1 MPQMNTV
8 LLAPAEASTEKQ
20 MVQSNKLDANS
31 SENKD
36 FSLALAQAS
45 SPKSSNSKA
54 VVDENDADKF
64 ANLASD
70 TQETQEDG
78 DDVSHVLAQ
87 INLATQLAE
96 EESIAVDGAQLP
108 LADGELDEQAGSQSD
123 ISANVATVGTELLAQ
138 NHDIALSDSDKLAAD
153 NRQLN
158 VSFIEQL
165 TAEQLD
171 NLVNETGLDKEQLL
185 ELPPQMLQTLMTE
198 LDKLTA
204 LGAGQ
209 PISIPTELKS
219 LIEQA
224 NKLIAAKAIDPQ
236 GASQSLVNLSNHDKS
251 AASGVAASETLVS
264 TSKVVG
270 DSAEGKSILGE
281 AKGES
286 STKSGLTP
294 AQIAETS
301 SQNSGSQNSGSL
313 SHGADLKT
321 AKLAVVMTSG
331 AEGLDIDTAQSES
344 KPVSQ
349 GLNNPAFIRSEAQ
362 VQYQVSIKPSGEPAQ
377 QMQEMIQ
384 KFSPVMQQQLLTMV
398 KQGVQHAEIRLDPPE
413 LGHMMVRIQVHGDQ
427 TQVQFQ
433 VMQHQTKDLVEQ
445 AIPRLRELLAEQGM
459 QLTDSNV
466 SQGGSGREQD
476 AGDGNSDQGHG
487 FATDVDEIA
496 AEESLL
502 ASNNATSY
510 RSGIDYYA

>member
-1 MPQMNTV
+1 V
-8 LLAPAEASTEKQ
+8 E
-20 MVQSNKLDANS
+20 
-31 SENKD
+31 
-36 FSLALAQAS
+36 
-45 SPKSSNSKA
+45 
-54 VVDENDADKF
+54 
-64 ANLASD
+64 
-70 TQETQEDG
+70 
-78 DDVSHVLAQ
+78 
-87 INLATQLAE
+87 I
-96 EESIAVDGAQLP
+96 
-108 LADGELDEQAGSQSD
+108 
-123 ISANVATVGTELLAQ
+123 
-138 NHDIALSDSDKLAAD
+138 
-153 NRQLN
+153 
-158 VSFIEQL
+158 
-165 TAEQLD
+165 
-171 NLVNETGLDKEQLL
+171 
-185 ELPPQMLQTLMTE
+185 E

-209 PISIPTELKS
+209 PISISTELKS

-251 AASGVAASETLVS
+251 ATSGVAASETFVS
-264 TSKVVG
+264 TGKVLG
-270 DSAEGKSILGE
+270 DSAEGQSILGE

-294 AQIAETS
+294 AQIAETT
-301 SQNSGSQNSGSL
+301 SQNSGGQNSGSL

-321 AKLAVVMTSG
+321 AKLAVVMTTG
-331 AEGLDIDTAQSES
+331 AEGLDIDTSES
-344 KPVSQ
+344 KSVSQ